1 MPPLSLRA
9 RIVGSIALLSAIG
22 LLAAGLAALL
32 VERNRIVDDVVR
44 GQHQEISEF
53 REAAQEVD
61 PATGEPFASPDRLIY
76 VFMQRTIAG
85 PNETHIGFT
94 GDLTLTDTDA
104 KDSLH
109 QEDAF
114 RIQIRSHTTATYGRY
129 NSPTHG
135 EILYAVLP
143 IDQSDTLTHY
153 VVAHYLDQEF
163 TELDNTIRVYGIAA
177 LIAWL
182 GLCLAAWMLASR
194 ILAPIEEL
202 RRTAEQISDTDL
214 NRRITVTGADEVGAM
229 GATFNRMLDRLQ
241 AALRAQ
247 RRMLDD
253 AGHELRTPITVVR
266 GHLELMDS
274 TDTDDVESTRA
285 LAIDELDRMNLLVQD
300 LMLLAK
306 SQRPD
311 FLTTEPV
318 ALHELVSDA
327 RDKASGLGERDW
339 VLDPCDP
346 VTAAVDPRR
355 LTQALLQLASN
366 ALEVTGPGDLI
377 AFGCARAGHRI
388 QLWVRDSGPG
398 VPPDEAERIF
408 DRFQSGTG
416 VSDGGTGLGLAI
428 VRAIAEA
435 HGGTATV
442 TADRAA
448 GGARFV
454 IELPEDTGD
463 RHGVHTVITEASG
476 TEAPHTDAQRNDTRP
491 RDRTGREA
499 TTEIPL
505 AHQLFGAG
513 EEQR

>member
-266 GHLELMDS
+266 GHVELMDP
-274 TDTDDVESTRA
+274 TDPEDVSATRSLA
-285 LAIDELDRMNLLVQD
+285 LSELDRMHRLTEDLV
-300 LMLLAK
+300 LLAR
-306 SQRPD
+306 SETPD
-311 FLTTEPV
+311 LLRFGEVDVGDLTTTVLEH
-318 ALHELVSDA
+318 AQH
-327 RDKASGLGERDW
+327 LGDRDW
-339 VLDPCDP
+339 SLDG
-346 VTAAVDPRR
+346 TAQCAIRGDADR
-355 LTQALLQLASN
+355 LTQAWLQLAAN
-366 ALEVTGPGDLI
+366 AAKFSEPDTRITLSSYEKGP
-377 AFGCARAGHRI
+377 
-388 QLWVRDSGPG
+388 WVCFAVSDQGRG
-398 VPPDEAERIF
+398 VPAQDLARIF
-408 DRFQSGTG
+408 DRFTQVGASR
-416 VSDGGTGLGLAI
+416 GGSGLGLTI
-428 VRAIAEA
+428 VQAIAKG
-435 HGGTATV
+435 HGGDV
-442 TADRAA
+442 
-448 GGARFV
+448 V
-454 IELPEDTGD
+454 VESL
-463 RHGVHTVITEASG
+463 
-476 TEAPHTDAQRNDTRP
+476 
-491 RDRTGREA
+491 
-499 TTEIPL
+499 L
-505 AHQLFGAG
+505 GAG
-513 EEQR
+513 STFTIRVPARSLEERE